1 MSEHKELLDALD
13 ALQEASAKCRVL
25 TDLCEYL
32 HKYRRKLDNQLKE
45 ITRKYEKA
53 KKSDNRNMEFY
64 RIMTKRE
71 QLQCQMI
78 ETLRLEKEFLE
89 RHIKAGSAEIEAHDH
104 LKEVKDKAANNA
116 PQDEPE
122 AQ

>member
-25 TDLCEYL
+25 NDLCDYL
-32 HKYRRKLDNQLKE
+32 NKSRRKLDNQLKE

-53 KKSDNRNMEFY
+53 KKSGNRNMEFY

-78 ETLRLEKEFLE
+78 ETLHLEKEFLE
-89 RHIKAGSAEIEAHDH
+89 RNIKAGSAEIEAHDH
-104 LKEVKDKAANNA
+104 LKEVKNRADNNA
-116 PQDEPE
+116 PQNEPE